1 MGLVRDVSPFHLRDL
16 NFGDGLAGCL
26 VCGFLFGL
34 GVVFCCLVACLVC
47 FPHGRDLLFLLN
59 CVRIVCNL
67 ERPSELS
74 WRARHGRKKKGVFQ
88 VSVEGHWTYSRTY
101 VLVLQVSLRLF
112 NLDCRYPRDLLQPA
126 SKKKVLYCGLMRQD
140 CEHPLRGID
149 PKRETF

>member
-1 MGLVRDVSPFHLRDL
+1 MTSI
-16 NFGDGLAGCL
+16 FGDGLAGCL

-74 WRARHGRKKKGVFQ
+74 WRARHGEKK
-88 VSVEGHWTYSRTY
+88 HWCTHEKDGE
-101 VLVLQVSLRLF
+101 
-112 NLDCRYPRDLLQPA
+112 NW
-126 SKKKVLYCGLMRQD
+126 
-140 CEHPLRGID
+140 H
-149 PKRETF
+149 

>member
-1 MGLVRDVSPFHLRDL
+1 MISI
-16 NFGDGLAGCL
+16 FGDGLAGCL

-74 WRARHGRKKKGVFQ
+74 WRARHGRKKKNFEQGGGAIGRF
-88 VSVEGHWTYSRTY
+88 
-101 VLVLQVSLRLF
+101 SLRT
-112 NLDCRYPRDLLQPA
+112 
-126 SKKKVLYCGLMRQD
+126 
-140 CEHPLRGID
+140 D
-149 PKRETF
+149 PFTSGACWIEKSR

>member
-1 MGLVRDVSPFHLRDL
+1 MISI
-16 NFGDGLAGCL
+16 FGDGLAGCL

-74 WRARHGRKKKGVFQ
+74 WRARHGRKKKATGITWLYLAMA
-88 VSVEGHWTYSRTY
+88 SWNIDLCGWSEDDYSGHYW
-101 VLVLQVSLRLF
+101 LE
-112 NLDCRYPRDLLQPA
+112 
-126 SKKKVLYCGLMRQD
+126 KKY
-140 CEHPLRGID
+140 
-149 PKRETF
+149 

>member
-1 MGLVRDVSPFHLRDL
+1 MVFT
-16 NFGDGLAGCL
+16 

-74 WRARHGRKKKGVFQ
+74 WRARHGEKKRGGENMSAEHVGQVRGRKEMVPTGMTNWATIIQGK
-88 VSVEGHWTYSRTY
+88 VS
-101 VLVLQVSLRLF
+101 
-112 NLDCRYPRDLLQPA
+112 D
-126 SKKKVLYCGLMRQD
+126 
-140 CEHPLRGID
+140 PL
-149 PKRETF
+149 P

>member
-1 MGLVRDVSPFHLRDL
+1 MISI
-16 NFGDGLAGCL
+16 FGDGLAGCL

-74 WRARHGRKKKGVFQ
+74 WRARHGKKKYQ
-88 VSVEGHWTYSRTY
+88 AAT
-101 VLVLQVSLRLF
+101 
-112 NLDCRYPRDLLQPA
+112 
-126 SKKKVLYCGLMRQD
+126 SKKKTPRPCQLYFRPVPPRYGCLFCFSCFADAWRFFW
-140 CEHPLRGID
+140 IF
-149 PKRETF
+149 TFFFLPCRARHDSSDGRFAYNP

>member
-1 MGLVRDVSPFHLRDL
+1 MISI
-16 NFGDGLAGCL
+16 FGDGLAGCL

-74 WRARHGRKKKGVFQ
+74 WRARHGRKKKNSTMDMGAMPCFVFR
-88 VSVEGHWTYSRTY
+88 VV
-101 VLVLQVSLRLF
+101 VL
-112 NLDCRYPRDLLQPA
+112 A
-126 SKKKVLYCGLMRQD
+126 
-140 CEHPLRGID
+140 
-149 PKRETF
+149 

>member
-1 MGLVRDVSPFHLRDL
+1 MISI
-16 NFGDGLAGCL
+16 FGDGLAGCL

-74 WRARHGRKKKGVFQ
+74 WRARHGRKKNVIVG
-88 VSVEGHWTYSRTY
+88 
-101 VLVLQVSLRLF
+101 SLFVAVRALCF
-112 NLDCRYPRDLLQPA
+112 KEEETLHELGMD
-126 SKKKVLYCGLMRQD
+126 KKA
-140 CEHPLRGID
+140 
-149 PKRETF
+149 